1 MNNNMLHKRTV
12 EFRFLAEPTH
22 FNFVGKVHGGMVMK
36 WIDQAAYACAARWSG
51 LYCVTVSVGT
61 IRFRRPIL
69 VGHLVELEAKVVH
82 TGHSSM
88 HIFIQVRSG
97 DTQTEQLPE
106 TNHCIITFVALDERG
121 HTAAVPSWVAQ
132 SEEDH
137 FLEQYAIQM
146 KQFSQQVEQQMLDFY
161 QAGSAGAP

>member
-1 MNNNMLHKRTV
+1 MVQRSV

-22 FNFVGKVHGGMVMK
+22 VNFGGKVHGGMVMK

-97 DTQTEQLPE
+97 DTQAGQLAE
-106 TNHCIITFVALDERG
+106 TNHCIITFVALDADG
-121 HTAAVPSWVAQ
+121 NTAAVPAWHAVTA
-132 SEEDH
+132 EDQ
-137 FLEQYAIQM
+137 FLEQYAIDM
-146 KQFSQQVEQQMLDFY
+146 KRFSQTVEQQMLDFY
-161 QAGSAGAP
+161 QQRVE